1 LAFGVFLNFD
11 YFDTWPFSNEI
22 VRVPLIS
29 AMLIKLSLGQKKCAD
44 KSQQKVAEAIVQ
56 FSEAASNQS
65 LLVIA
70 SVVKE

>member
-1 LAFGVFLNFD
+1 
-11 YFDTWPFSNEI
+11 
-22 VRVPLIS
+22 
-29 AMLIKLSLGQKKCAD
+29 MLIKLSLGQKKYAD

-56 FSEAASNQS
+56 FSEAASDQS

>member
-1 LAFGVFLNFD
+1 
-11 YFDTWPFSNEI
+11 
-22 VRVPLIS
+22 
-29 AMLIKLSLGQKKCAD
+29 MLIKLSLGQKKCAD

-56 FSEAASNQS
+56 FSEAASDQS